1 MIILEWDG
9 FKREAN
15 ILRHKI
21 DFADL
26 QEVFES
32 ETAMYVDERFEYGE
46 DRLRTLG
53 LFLGDVIA
61 IIHTETI
68 VSGNSIIRIISAR
81 RADKYEQK
89 DYFKNIRD

>member
-1 MIILEWDG
+1 MIILEWDES
-9 FKREAN
+9 KREAN

-32 ETAMYVDERFEYGE
+32 ETGMYVDERFEYGE